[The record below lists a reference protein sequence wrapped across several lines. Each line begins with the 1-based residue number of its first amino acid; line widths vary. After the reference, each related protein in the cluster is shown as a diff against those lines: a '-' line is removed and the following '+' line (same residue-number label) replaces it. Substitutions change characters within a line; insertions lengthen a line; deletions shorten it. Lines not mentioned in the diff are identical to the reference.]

1 MLKDS
6 GMGNGI
12 TVPIAVLNGKEF
24 FFLDLFLFIF
34 TRYERRQTE
43 MIIEC
48 PINDWYCPY
57 FKNGDCALGK
67 EAKVEC
73 DAWYGLEDDE

>member
-1 MLKDS
+1 
-6 GMGNGI
+6 
-12 TVPIAVLNGKEF
+12 
-24 FFLDLFLFIF
+24 
-34 TRYERRQTE
+34 

-73 DAWYGLEDDE
+73 DAWYGLEEEDNE

>member
-1 MLKDS
+1 
-6 GMGNGI
+6 MGRNFSFWIYSYLYSPDMKG
-12 TVPIAVLNGKEF
+12 VK
-24 FFLDLFLFIF
+24 
-34 TRYERRQTE
+34 Q

-57 FKNGDCALGK
+57 FKNGDCTLGK